1 MNAHLIALFAV
12 FFIVALPVLFV
23 GLLPFIGNWMEA
35 REKRKKAA
43 AAAADSDGVESA
55 APKPA

>member
-12 FFIVALPVLFV
+12 FLLAALPVLFV
-23 GLLPFIGNWMEA
+23 GLLPFIGNWMDN

-43 AAAADSDGVESA
+43 AKSTA
-55 APKPA
+55 KPA